1 MPERVEVEEWKRE
14 ELADAERYE
23 QLAKEYPE
31 YSRIFELMA
40 NDERSHAHLMEFLI
54 MRH

>member
-23 QLAKEYPE
+23 QMAKDYPE
-31 YSRIFELMA
+31 YAKVFEFLA
-40 NDERSHAHLMEFLI
+40 QDERSHAHMMEFMLS
-54 MRH
+54 RY